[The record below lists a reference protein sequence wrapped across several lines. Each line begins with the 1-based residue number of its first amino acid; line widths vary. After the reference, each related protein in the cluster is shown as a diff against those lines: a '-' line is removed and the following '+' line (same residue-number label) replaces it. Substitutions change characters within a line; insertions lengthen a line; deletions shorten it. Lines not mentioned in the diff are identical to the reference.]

1 VQLNDAEDA
10 TRGEAPRLLF
20 LMSFPGGRVM
30 TQSWMERRAADLHAL
45 QATDPAQIISIY
57 RKTAGLSPSVQVPQ
71 GVSFYRMIEAILA
84 YEAAAAAPMADAE
97 SSDRRDIAT
106 N

>member
-1 VQLNDAEDA
+1 MQLNEAYDA
-10 TRGEAPRLLF
+10 TRGEASHLL
-20 LMSFPGGRVM
+20 LLVSFPGWRVM
-30 TQSWMERRAADLHAL
+30 TQTWMERRAADLRVL
-45 QATDPAQIISIY
+45 QATDPAQIISTY

-84 YEAAAAAPMADAE
+84 YEAAAAAPMAAAQ